1 MKFSGP
7 YLFFLT
13 ILIVVLL
20 FSIISSSRN
29 QEGLSNINTITKSPS
44 TEPISCDIAKNVTDI
59 STIIIDSPLIQHIN
73 NLSQKLE
80 KRRNCV
86 IDINTKNKID
96 KMIMSLSM
104 PISKL
109 SLELVHLASKNA
121 KLWIN

>member
-44 TEPISCDIAKNVTDI
+44 TEPISCDIANNVTDI